1 MKKGTPIGKV
11 DAGYLDIRVGDT
23 VRNIHNK
30 LEGVVNSYGSVE
42 RRCGIV
48 EKISSGEDWVVVE
61 KYDPAEELK
70 EKESVMPEMEAMKE
84 AVEELTGTA
93 VEEAAEE
100 KETEAPEQ
108 NEGQTIME
116 AARPSEPAPAPT
128 DQELVN
134 ELRARGYTVTATKR
148 IEVITYETIEL

>member
-48 EKISSGEDWVVVE
+48 EKISSGKDWVVIE
-61 KYDPAEELK
+61 KYDPADDLK

-108 NEGQTIME
+108 NVGQIIME
-116 AARPSEPAPAPT
+116 AARASEPT
-128 DQELVN
+128 DQELVD